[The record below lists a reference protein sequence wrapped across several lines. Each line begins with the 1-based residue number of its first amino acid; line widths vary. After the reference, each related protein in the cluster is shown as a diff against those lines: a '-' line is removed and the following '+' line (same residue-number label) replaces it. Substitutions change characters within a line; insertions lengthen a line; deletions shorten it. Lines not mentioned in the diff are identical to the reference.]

1 MKQSLILSLLTLA
14 LGTNIAI
21 SGEPELLTLGEATI
35 IDLQAAMDAGD
46 LTAESLLGKYLERI
60 AHYEKH
66 GPNLHSII
74 SINGRAIL
82 DAKALDEE
90 RKVSGPRSLLHGI
103 PIALKDNIDTYDVAT
118 SGGAISLKHSFPPDD
133 AFLVRQLRKA
143 GAVIFI
149 KTNLSEF
156 ASGAPGLQG
165 ASSLGGQPR
174 NPYNPLRHAD
184 GSSSGTGAALAAVF
198 AQVGYGTETGSSV
211 RGPSA
216 HNNLVGL
223 SPTEG
228 LMSRDGVIPLS
239 FTLDRV
245 GVMGRYV
252 EDVAILLN
260 HSIGIDFSDQLT
272 RLSTG
277 MHPEK
282 PYYDYIKKDGTALA
296 GVRLGVFREV
306 FTSNDPRCAE
316 AIELMNVA
324 IGIVEEA
331 GARVI
336 DPVESGMGDIVSE
349 IALSDIT
356 PNELAS
362 GLNAYL
368 ASLGKDAP
376 IHTLEQLLE
385 DGGIIFNKFDRYEE
399 ALKAPPM
406 ETNPVYI
413 EQVKRRKVIRELL
426 VGLMDKFALDGL
438 IYLHNLYPPQYVNE
452 PHPYTKVR
460 LSSVSGLP
468 AMIIP
473 GGFTKDNQPIGF
485 EILGRPFSEPQLLNI
500 AYGIEQATGFRKM
513 PEHTPELP
521 TDRIGN

>member
-1 MKQSLILSLLTLA
+1 MKPSQFLLLSLLA
-14 LGTNIAI
+14 LSAV
-21 SGEPELLTLGEATI
+21 EPAPVQSQPLMLGDATI
-35 IDLQAAMDAGD
+35 VELQAAMASGE
-46 LTAESLLGKYLERI
+46 LTAEELLGKYLQRI
-60 AHYEKH
+60 AHFEKN
-66 GPNLHSII
+66 GPGLHSII

-82 DAKALDEE
+82 DARALDEE
-90 RKVSGPRSLLHGI
+90 RKISGPRSLLHGI
-103 PIALKDNIDTYDVAT
+103 PIALKDNIDTYDVPT
-118 SGGAISLKHSFPPDD
+118 SGGAISLKHSYPPDD
-133 AFLVRQLRKA
+133 AFLVKKLRDA

-245 GVMGRYV
+245 GVMGRFV

-260 HSIGIDFSDQLT
+260 HSVGIDFNDQMT

-277 MHPEK
+277 MHPPK
-282 PYYDYIKKDGTALA
+282 PYYEYIKKDGTALN

-306 FTSNDPRCAE
+306 FTSEDPRCAE

-331 GARVI
+331 GVKVI
-336 DPVESGMGDIVSE
+336 DPVESGIGDITSE
-349 IALSDIT
+349 IALSEIT
-356 PNELAS
+356 PNELAA
-362 GLNAYL
+362 GLNSYL
-368 ASLGKDAP
+368 FSLGADAP
-376 IHTLEQLLE
+376 IHSLEGLLK
-385 DGGIIFNKFDRYEE
+385 DGGIIFNKFERYAQ
-399 ALKAPPM
+399 ALQAPPM
-406 ETNPVYI
+406 EFNPIYI
-413 EQVKRRKVIRELL
+413 EQVKRRQVIRELL

-438 IYLHNLYPPQYVNE
+438 IYLHNMYPPQYVNE
-452 PHPYTKVR
+452 PHPYTKIR

-468 AMIIP
+468 AMIVP

-513 PEHTPELP
+513 PEHTPALP
-521 TDRIGN
+521 TDIISE